1 MISEEEIILRTSMI
15 ISATRR
21 SRIDLGSEMMTT
33 GEELYHSR
41 TARPKADLR
50 RWAKTK
56 KGK

>member
-1 MISEEEIILRTSMI
+1 MI